1 MEITEVRIKLMES
14 SEDRLRGF
22 CSVTFDTA
30 FVVRDLKIIE
40 GNSGPFVAMPSRKL
54 TSNCK
59 RCHSKNH
66 LRANYCNNCGQKL
79 KQIKPP
85 QSNDGRAKL
94 YADIAHPINAA
105 CREMIQNRV
114 IAELEKERK
123 LSGEPGYR
131 SRYDETYDA
140 GPSADIE
147 EESRRHGVREGSPE
161 KDSPAEADV
170 SRADASHRGPSRPH
184 IADHHAK
191 PNPPAA
197 AQPADQIDAAEKLDS
212 EETPANRPPRNEAS
226 DDFGKGIFD

>member
-54 TSNCK
+54 TANCN

-66 LRANYCNNCGQKL
+66 LRANYCNHCGQKL
-79 KQIKPP
+79 KQIKP
-85 QSNDGRAKL
+85 QQGFDGRAKL

-114 IAELEKERK
+114 IEELEKERK
-123 LSGEPGYR
+123 LSSRPGYR

-140 GPSADIE
+140 GPQVDSDDYVEAE
-147 EESRRHGVREGSPE
+147 TKTESKPNENNSSSKQLETRVDAKH
-161 KDSPAEADV
+161 
-170 SRADASHRGPSRPH
+170 DASKKPHDDQKNAAKISRTENS
-184 IADHHAK
+184 ASK
-191 PNPPAA
+191 PRSSEEKPPA
-197 AQPADQIDAAEKLDS
+197 QKEIK
-212 EETPANRPPRNEAS
+212 
-226 DDFGKGIFD
+226 DDFGDGIFD